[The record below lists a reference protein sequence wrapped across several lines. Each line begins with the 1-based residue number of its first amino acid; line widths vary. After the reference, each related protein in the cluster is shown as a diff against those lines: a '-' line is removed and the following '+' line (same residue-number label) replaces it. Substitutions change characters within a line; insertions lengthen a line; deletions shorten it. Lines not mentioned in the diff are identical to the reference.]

1 MSLQDKSIIKTII
14 GKRVQGTRIV
24 PVTLKIT
31 FIFAVIVLVSNLS
44 SNYINLMLNRAELN
58 SLLRELLVKDLRD
71 LNTFCNNQYEIFEF
85 LGDDK
90 GSIQSI
96 EEKASYE
103 LKKGKGGIF
112 LGVKRNGEILFQA
125 DTVSGKKLQEFKEK
139 KLIEKLFEGVGEG
152 YLPID
157 IQGSKYLSV
166 YKYNRNWDAILILAV
181 AESDFY
187 AQQRLNFLIISAIIL
202 FIALISAIVGIY
214 LFRYILQFIHI
225 ITDGIMG
232 MISNQKLDLINL
244 RDAPN
249 DDITYM
255 GMAFNSLAATVENLM
270 SIFRKFTN
278 KDIVVRAYRDRQV
291 GLEGVQKELTVL
303 FSDIKGF
310 TNITETLGMDIIK
323 LLNLHYDRAIRKIQ
337 EHDGII
343 SAIIGDALLA
353 VFGINLHEDDDKYE
367 IVNKSYQAIQSAYR
381 IQEVAKSLRTDMSK
395 KKDEIVRMKGDL
407 TREELKIYRAVLL
420 EVGVGIDGGDVFYG
434 TIGSHVRM
442 TNTVIGDRVN
452 SSSRLEGLTR
462 VYRIPVICSEYV
474 KNDLEKS
481 IVNHGINFL
490 EIDTVQVKGKTI
502 GTKIYFP
509 VPDEYFSERLRKE
522 MKDYT
527 IGLDYYYRG
536 DWPTAYSYFKKLR
549 FKAARVFRNR
559 TRNADAPSDWNGI
572 WEMTSK

>member
-1 MSLQDKSIIKTII
+1 MSFRDHSILRFII
-14 GKRVQGTRIV
+14 GRRVKGTRIV

-31 FIFAVIVLVSNLS
+31 FIFAVIILASNLS

-58 SLLRELLVKDLRD
+58 SLLRQLLVKDLRD

-85 LGDDK
+85 LGDEE
-90 GSIQSI
+90 GSIKGI
-96 EEKASYE
+96 EEKALYE
-103 LKKGKGGIF
+103 LDKGKGGIF
-112 LGVKRNGEILFQA
+112 LGIKRSGEILFKA
-125 DTVSGKKLQEFKEK
+125 ASDKEIK
-139 KLIEKLFEGVGEG
+139 ISKFSDRPLLDSMFSGVGEG
-152 YLPID
+152 YQPINFNG
-157 IQGSKYLSV
+157 QSYLTV
-166 YKYNRNWDAILILAV
+166 YKYNRNWDVILLLAV

-187 AQQRLNFLIISAIIL
+187 AQQRLNYIFISAVILIIALVSAV
-202 FIALISAIVGIY
+202 VGIF

-225 ITDGIMG
+225 ITDGIMR
-232 MISNQKLDLINL
+232 MIDNQKLELINL
-244 RDAPN
+244 KEAPN

-255 GMAFNSLAATVENLM
+255 GMAFNSLASTVENLLT
-270 SIFRKFTN
+270 IFRKFTN
-278 KDIVVRAYRDRQV
+278 KDIVVKAYREEPI

-310 TNITETLGMDIIK
+310 TNITETLGTDIIK

-337 EHDGII
+337 DLDGII

-353 VFGINLHEDDDKYE
+353 VFGINLHEDKDYE
-367 IVNKSYQAIQSAYR
+367 IINKSYQAVQAAYR
-381 IQEVAKSLRTDMSK
+381 VQEVAKLLRQEMQQK
-395 KKDEIVRMKGDL
+395 KEEIVRSRGEL
-407 TREELKIYRAVLL
+407 NREELKVFRAVLL

-474 KNDLEKS
+474 KNDIEKN
-481 IVNHGINFL
+481 IVNHGIHFL
-490 EIDTVQVKGKTI
+490 EMDTVQVKGKTI

-509 VPDEYFSERLRKE
+509 VPEQYFSERLEKE
-522 MKDYT
+522 IREYQ

-536 DWPTAYSYFKKLR
+536 DWPTAYSYFKNLR
-549 FKAARVFRNR
+549 FKPARV
-559 TRNADAPSDWNGI
+559 
-572 WEMTSK
+572 